1 MTPSGHH
8 GLQPVN
14 LDLFLDLSFEIRDRG
29 MKVVGDEVRILVFA
43 DELSTGKQRLGER
56 PGLHSTAKIRVAYLE
71 AETVGFLEQ
80 NLALDQRLRC
90 LRHDVGKHHIRIV
103 LLLQNPFRNLLHF
116 GSGNRGSGAEVAAH
130 ESSAMH
136 RSVGVGGGI
145 GIGHDARHERD
156 HHGANGNSN
165 DDDEDDLDETVVFG
179 LQETNH
185 WVIATFIERPFKYRA
200 IQMAGLLAPP

>member
-1 MTPSGHH
+1 
-8 GLQPVN
+8 
-14 LDLFLDLSFEIRDRG
+14 

-43 DELSTGKQRLGER
+43 DELSTGKQGLRKW
-56 PGLHSTAKIRVAYLE
+56 PGLHGAAKILIAYLE
-71 AETVGFLEQ
+71 AETVGFLQ
-80 NLALDQRLRC
+80 QHFALDQRLRG
-90 LRHDVGKHHIRIV
+90 LRHDVGQHHIRIV
-103 LLLQNPFRNLLHF
+103 LLLQNSFRNLLHF

-130 ESSAMH
+130 ESSAMD
-136 RSVGVGGGI
+136 RSVGIGGGT
-145 GIGHDARHERD
+145 GVGHDARHERD

-165 DDDEDDLDETVVFG
+165 DDDEDDLYETVVFC